1 MAEATGCCLVA
12 ICTPGS
18 TTGHREF
25 IFSST
30 HLWKEFKFATHQHCR
45 PEGAHLKH
53 RVLGDCNYLKYDDED
68 GKVKMKRKKYRS
80 PHRDFNGQK
89 GKAAHLSSRKPS
101 SPPHDGI
108 PHPVTALELESRGA
122 QVAAPHPRQHCSQNA
137 LEASARRS
145 SRAAAAHT
153 VVAPRQPGGYNWAYY
168 GASYSGGNPQPTCN
182 SVIGSANR
190 INTRRN
196 TKWRKAQ
203 QLGCLISLL
212 WRGWEE
218 GS

>member
-68 GKVKMKRKKYRS
+68 GKVKKKRKKYRS
-80 PHRDFNGQK
+80 PPQRLQRAK
-89 GKAAHLSSRKPS
+89 GKSS
-101 SPPHDGI
+101 SPLLEETLVSSSYRHPPPRHCTSVGITGRAGCGATSSAALQPKRVGSKRAAQQPSCGSPH
-108 PHPVTALELESRGA
+108 RGGT
-122 QVAAPHPRQHCSQNA
+122 
-137 LEASARRS
+137 EAARRL
-145 SRAAAAHT
+145 
-153 VVAPRQPGGYNWAYY
+153 QLGLLWGF
-168 GASYSGGNPQPTCN
+168 
-182 SVIGSANR
+182 IF
-190 INTRRN
+190 
-196 TKWRKAQ
+196 WRKTQHMQ
-203 QLGCLISLL
+203 QV
-212 WRGWEE
+212 
-218 GS
+218 